1 MSDQYAAAEL
11 AARIHERLAVL
22 SPTDVELIDDSA
34 RHAGHAGARQ
44 GGRHYRLRIV
54 SQEFA
59 GLDRLSRQRLVHQAL
74 GDLLHGA
81 IHALSVQ
88 AITPE
93 RFVESTVS
101 SAS

>member
-1 MSDQYAAAEL
+1 MTAIAAAQLETNI
-11 AARIHERLAVL
+11 RQRLTIL
-22 SPTDVELIDDSA
+22 SPTVLELIDDSA

-54 SQEFA
+54 SEAFV

-74 GDLLHGA
+74 GDLLHEA

-88 AITPE
+88 ALTPAHDVDSAA
-93 RFVESTVS
+93 F

>member
-1 MSDQYAAAEL
+1 MSDQNAAAEL
-11 AARIHERLAVL
+11 AARIHKRLAVL

-34 RHAGHAGARQ
+34 RHAGARQ

-88 AITPE
+88 AIAPE